1 MSRLS
6 IMPAATII
14 LPLPPVV
21 AGAAAQGS
29 PAVPPPRP
37 TTRLPAATATAMY
50 KYRMTIMITALK
62 SRGKAIV
69 AVIKL
74 IFPLIRKGCRLSRL
88 NPAALCTKTAMAIT
102 ANRLMAIFI
111 FINKPILS
119 YWGVTYAIYLIRTT
133 PPGLNYRFGN

>member
-29 PAVPPPRP
+29 
-37 TTRLPAATATAMY
+37 
-50 KYRMTIMITALK
+50 
-62 SRGKAIV
+62 
-69 AVIKL
+69 
-74 IFPLIRKGCRLSRL
+74 PLIRKGCRLSRL

-133 PPGLNYRFGN
+133 PPRLN